1 MKYFQLLP
9 KVTGLDASG
18 NKVILTNLMVR
29 ANMIQSVLKNPML
42 YYTYNVKD
50 GETPEIISSRYY
62 GSPDDFWVIMFSNQ
76 LMDPQ
81 WDWPLSDK
89 NLMIYITEKYGSIAN
104 AQSEITYYEK
114 TVKKTDKFNTLN
126 ETETIVIDET
136 EYLNTQ
142 QGTTTG
148 NFSDGDEI
156 YITVSAGPV
165 TAYENEVRLNESKRN
180 IKLLNVNYLNTL
192 HEQFKKLMA
201 K

>member
-9 KVTGLDASG
+9 KVTGIDATG

-29 ANMIQSVLKNPML
+29 ANMIQSVLNNPML

-50 GETPEIISSRYY
+50 GETPEIVSSRYY

-81 WDWPLSDK
+81 WDWPLSEK
-89 NLMIYITEKYGSIAN
+89 NLILHIIEKYGSVAN
-104 AQSEITYYEK
+104 AQSEILYYEK
-114 TVKKTDKFNTLN
+114 IIKKTDKFNTLN
-126 ETETIVIDET
+126 ETEIIVIDQY
-136 EYLNTQ
+136 EYANTQ
-142 QGTTTG
+142 EVTTTSS
-148 NFSDGDEI
+148 FSDGDEI
-156 YITVSAGPV
+156 YITVSKGPV
-165 TAYENEVRLNESKRN
+165 TAYENEVRLNENKRN

-192 HEQFKKLMA
+192 QEQFKKLMT